1 MATPKEFLKRIAE
14 TQDQLMEVATQPLK
28 DIAATLGLPT
38 PPEPPKAADIV
49 ESLPEL
55 PTPEA
60 ILGQLPQLPVPTPA
74 REKVAGAERL
84 ELPKE
89 EVKEKLE
96 YRIV

>member
-60 ILGQLPQLPVPTPA
+60 ILGQLPQLPVPVPA
-74 REKVAGAERL
+74 REKTAASVERL
-84 ELPKE
+84 EIQEKKE
-89 EVKEKLE
+89 EKIE